1 MRVEYVPAYADYL
14 RSKEVRAR
22 EELRPP
28 RLPQTVQDM
37 DLALPEQTVLMF
49 RCVCVCACGQP

>member
-14 RSKEVRAR
+14 RSKEARAR

-28 RLPQTVQDM
+28 RLPQGVQDM
-37 DLALPEQTVLMF
+37 DLALPEQAILMF
-49 RCVCVCACGQP
+49 R